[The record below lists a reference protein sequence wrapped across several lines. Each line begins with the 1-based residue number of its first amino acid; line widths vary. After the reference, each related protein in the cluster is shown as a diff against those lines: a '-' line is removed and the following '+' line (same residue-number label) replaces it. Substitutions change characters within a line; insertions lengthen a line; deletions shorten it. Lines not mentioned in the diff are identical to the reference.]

1 MVMRSRTLMLA
12 LVPLALA
19 ACGAADV
26 ESSGEYTNLLAE
38 GDELAGELDALTAS
52 YDDVDDQ
59 LAVAESKLADAE
71 DELADVEDELAA
83 IAAVGDDLASLLV
96 LDVMNRTGLER
107 AQAEC
112 IGAAFVDDDELR
124 AHYLLLI
131 DNDAAQVDRD
141 ASEAAFDA
149 VTVALGDCGVEV
161 PVVDEEA
168 QAASQAQVVALL
180 GEVEVTGGALPR
192 LPDGT
197 ADPAIGTPAPVMTGA
212 DYDGN
217 PVAID
222 AAAHGPT
229 MVIVMAHWCPHCNAE
244 VPKINQL
251 RDEGRIPE
259 GVEIVAVSSALN
271 PDAPNFPPDQWLLDV
286 DWTFPV
292 IADGVN
298 ADGSFVGYETFGV
311 SGVPF
316 VVLIDGDG
324 NVVQRWA
331 GERDI
336 AFIEASLVALAA
348 TG

>member
-1 MVMRSRTLMLA
+1 MVMRSRTLLLA

-26 ESSGEYTNLLAE
+26 ESSDEYTNLLAE
-38 GDELAGELDALTAS
+38 RDELAGEVDALTAS
-52 YDDVDDQ
+52 VDDVDDQ

-71 DELADVEDELAA
+71 DELAAA
-83 IAAVGDDLASLLV
+83 AAVGDDLESFLV
-96 LDVMNRTGLER
+96 LDVMNRIGLER
-107 AQAEC
+107 SQAEC
-112 IGAAFVDDDELR
+112 VSAAFVDDAELR
-124 AHYLLLI
+124 AHYLLLL
-131 DNDAAQVDRD
+131 DTEAAQSDRD
-141 ASEAAFDA
+141 AAETAYDA
-149 VTVALGDCGVEV
+149 VTVALGDCGFDV

-168 QAASQAQVVALL
+168 QAASQAQVAELL
-180 GEVEVTGGALPR
+180 GEVVVTGAALPQ
-192 LPDGT
+192 LTDGT
-197 ADPAIGTPAPVMTGA
+197 ADPAIGTPAPIMTGA

-217 PVAID
+217 PVTID
-222 AAAHGPT
+222 AATNGPT

-244 VPKINQL
+244 IPKINEL
-251 RDEGRIPE
+251 RDGGRIPD

-271 PDAPNFPPDQWLLDV
+271 PEATNFPPDQWLVDV

-298 ADGSFVGYETFGV
+298 AAGSFIGYDAWGV

-316 VVLIDGDG
+316 AVLIDGDG
-324 NVVQRWA
+324 NVMQRWA

-336 AFIEASLVALAA
+336 GFIEASLIALAT